1 MKKKYLWLSVF
12 ILGVLSVIYII
23 KGIFPFGNE
32 SVIWS
37 DMHEQITA
45 IYYHFYD
52 AIRGNSSL
60 LVDFTSGGGVNF
72 VGILAYYILSPFT
85 LILLLFPRDLV
96 ENAVSIVVALKILAS
111 GITCL
116 YFLSKTFKK
125 VNSSYQVLLSI
136 LYAFSSYTLA
146 LYIIT
151 PWMDLVYLFPLL
163 MFGLRKLLDLED
175 TKVYIIVLSIC
186 LICSFYVSF
195 MILLFII
202 ITSLIYLLI
211 YNKNN
216 RKKAIFNLGVST
228 VISLLISSIVL
239 IPSFIQIFSS
249 QRAGFDLNVI
259 LNSKFGPLSDKISFL
274 FGSTILLAFV
284 LLLFFNYK
292 KHKKFS
298 LFLLLN
304 LFILMLPLIIEPLNK
319 MWHFGSYVYFCY
331 RYGFI
336 LIFMLVVGAA
346 YYLNNIDV
354 KKVYSF
360 KIKRILPISL
370 FAFSLLIMIF
380 IFIKFRIN
388 ILEAID
394 QLTLTRDKKALFSL
408 FIVSLFVFIVTFS
421 LIFTN
426 KKNERFTIYFV
437 YSLSIVQILFNCY
450 FYFNREDSIIL
461 AKQYDWMLAM
471 NNVDELKSNYY
482 IKEINRDLI
491 SNYGMVSG
499 TKTFSNFT
507 SLTDKTNFFT
517 MQRLGYD
524 SYWMDTESIG
534 GNLFTD
540 IVLAQKYIIS
550 KANFNDSYY
559 SYVNNISGLNYY
571 KFNSNMSYG
580 YFIKENNSLINS
592 KNSYDA
598 SNIIYK
604 SITGNDNLFDIY
616 DLFVNKN
623 NKINFYEK
631 GILIDKDIEIKGRRR
646 LYLEIFTDYD
656 SYVKNNNY
664 NGFDIYINDK
674 IFTKNYPNDDRNG
687 SIFLGEYS
695 NNTVNI
701 KIVSVK
707 NTKVR
712 NITIGSL
719 DLDKLDNF
727 INNNYINNLSVNF
740 NRNSIDVNVDGKKG
754 DILFLPITY
763 LDGYKSNT
771 HEIFRVFDNFVGI
784 RLKNGSNSIE
794 ITYTPKGIILGS
806 ILSLIGILI
815 FIVWEKYLNKL
826 NFNILYTL
834 FYFIYLIIYIFLV
847 FIFYILMPLFF
858 IKSFF

>member
-1 MKKKYLWLSVF
+1 MKKKYFWLSVF
-12 ILGVLSVIYII
+12 ILGILCVVYII

-32 SVIWS
+32 SIIWS

-60 LVDFTSGGGVNF
+60 LVDFTSGGGINF

-125 VNSSYQVLLSI
+125 INSSYQVLLSI

-175 TKVYIIVLSIC
+175 TKVYIIVLSTC
-186 LICSFYVSF
+186 LICSFYLSF

-202 ITSLIYLLI
+202 FSSLIYLLI

-216 RKKAIFNLGVST
+216 RKKAIFNLGIST
-228 VISLLISSIVL
+228 IISLLISSIVL
-239 IPSFIQIFSS
+239 IPSFIQISDS
-249 QRAGFDLNVI
+249 QRANFNLNAI

-274 FGSTILLAFV
+274 FGSTILSAFA
-284 LLLFFNYK
+284 LILIINYK

-304 LFILMLPLIIEPLNK
+304 LFLLMLPLIVEPLNK

-346 YYLNNIDV
+346 YYINNSDINED
-354 KKVYSF
+354 YSF

-370 FAFSLLIMIF
+370 FVFSFLIMAF
-380 IFIKFRIN
+380 VFIKFRIN
-388 ILEAID
+388 ILEAVD
-394 QLTLTRDKKALFSL
+394 QLTLTRDKKALFSF
-408 FIVSLFVFIVTFS
+408 FIVSLFVFITTFA

-426 KKNERFTIYFV
+426 KKNEKFTIYFI
-437 YSLSIVQILFNCY
+437 YLLSVVQILFNCY
-450 FYFNREDSIIL
+450 FYFGRTDSVIL
-461 AKQYDWMLAM
+461 ARQYDWMLEM
-471 NNVDELKSNYY
+471 NKVDELKSNYY
-482 IKEINRDLI
+482 VKEINRDLI

-499 TKTFSNFT
+499 VKTFSNFT
-507 SLTDKTNFFT
+507 SLTNKTNFFT

-550 KANFNDSYY
+550 KDDFTDSYY
-559 SYVNNISGLNYY
+559 SYINSIDGLNYY

-592 KNSYDA
+592 DNSFDA

-604 SITGNDNLFDIY
+604 SITGYGNIFDIY
-616 DLFVNKN
+616 
-623 NKINFYEK
+623 KILDSSEGYSE
-631 GILIDKDIEIKGRRR
+631 GDIIEYNLSVEGNRR
-646 LYLEIFTDYD
+646 LYLDVFSEFD
-656 SYVKNNNY
+656 SYKKTVNY
-664 NGFDIYINDK
+664 NSIDIYVNDIK
-674 IFTKNYPNDDRNG
+674 MFDSFPNDNKNG
-687 SIFLGEYS
+687 NILLGEYS
-695 NNTVNI
+695 DSNVNV
-701 KIVSVK
+701 KIVFIKDSDIK
-707 NTKVR
+707 K
-712 NITIGSL
+712 ITLGSL
-719 DLDKLDNF
+719 NLDKLDNF
-727 INNNYINNLSVNF
+727 IFDNYVDNISVKF
-740 NRNSIDVNVDGKKG
+740 EKNSIVVDAYGNDG

-771 HEIFRVFDNFVGI
+771 HSIFRVFDNFLGI
-784 RLKNGSNSIE
+784 RLNDGNNHIE
-794 ITYTPKGIILGS
+794 IDYVPKGMIAGILFSILGIILF
-806 ILSLIGILI
+806 IL
-815 FIVWEKYLNKL
+815 WEKYYYL
-826 NFNILYTL
+826 FDINILNNI
-834 FYFIYLIIYIFLV
+834 FYFIYLFIYFVIIFA
-847 FIFYILMPLFF
+847 FYILMPLFF

>member
-12 ILGVLSVIYII
+12 ILGILSFIYII

-32 SVIWS
+32 SIIWS

-96 ENAVSIVVALKILAS
+96 ENAVSIVVVLKILAS

-125 VNSSYQVLLSI
+125 INPNYQVLLSI

-163 MFGLRKLLDLED
+163 MFGLRKLLDLENN
-175 TKVYIIVLSIC
+175 KVYIIILSIC

-239 IPSFIQIFSS
+239 IPSFIQIFDS
-249 QRAGFDLNVI
+249 QRANFNLNAI

-298 LFLLLN
+298 LFLLSN
-304 LFILMLPLIIEPLNK
+304 LFILMLPLIVEPLNK
-319 MWHFGSYVYFCY
+319 LWHFGSYVYFCY

-336 LIFMLVVGAA
+336 LIFMLIIGTA

-354 KKVYSF
+354 KKDYSF
-360 KIKRILPISL
+360 KVKRILPISL
-370 FAFSLLIMIF
+370 FVLLVIIMIF
-380 IFIKFRIN
+380 VFVKFRIN

-421 LIFTN
+421 LMFTN
-426 KKNERFTIYFV
+426 KKNERFTMYFI

-450 FYFNREDSIIL
+450 FYFDREDSIIL
-461 AKQYDWMLAM
+461 AKQYDWMLEL

-482 IKEINRDLI
+482 VKEINRDLI

-499 TKTFSNFT
+499 VKTFSNFT

-550 KANFNDSYY
+550 KDDFTDSYY
-559 SYVNNISGLNYY
+559 SYVNNIDGINYY

-580 YFIKENNSLINS
+580 YFIKENNSLIKSNNS
-592 KNSYDA
+592 FDA

-604 SITGNDNLFDIY
+604 SITGYSDIFDVYKIIDSSYGYSKGDVIEYNLSVDG
-616 DLFVNKN
+616 N
-623 NKINFYEK
+623 
-631 GILIDKDIEIKGRRR
+631 RR
-646 LYLEIFTDYD
+646 LYLDVFSEFD
-656 SYVKNNNY
+656 SYKKTANY
-664 NGFDIYINDK
+664 NSIDIYVNDIK
-674 IFTKNYPNDDRNG
+674 MFDSFPNDDKNG
-687 SIFLGEYS
+687 NILLGEYLDS
-695 NNTVNI
+695 DVNI
-701 KIVSVK
+701 KIIFIKDSDIK
-707 NTKVR
+707 K
-712 NITIGSL
+712 ITLGSL
-719 DLDKLDNF
+719 NLDKLDNF
-727 INNNYINNLSVNF
+727 VYENYIDNINVKF
-740 NRNSIDVNVDGKKG
+740 EKNSISINVEGKDG

-771 HEIFRVFDNFVGI
+771 HSIFRVFDNFLGI
-784 RLKNGSNSIE
+784 RLNDGNNHIE
-794 ITYTPKGIILGS
+794 IDYVPKGMIAGILFSILGIILF
-806 ILSLIGILI
+806 IL
-815 FIVWEKYLNKL
+815 WEKYYCL
-826 NFNILYTL
+826 FDINILNNI
-834 FYFIYLIIYIFLV
+834 FYFIYLFIYFVIIFT
-847 FIFYILMPLFF
+847 FYILMPLFF